1 MLYLIL
7 LLLLVGLVCGAISL
21 VSSQNKK
28 TKLETQAFEDELK
41 RKHESEQRAI
51 TGFDPAFEQEWQ
63 TLAKFDAT
71 VRAAVERLNGH
82 GPDALNELKTAYKVI
97 RDKSQLAAIAEQI
110 ATQPP
115 NPASPLLIESDP
127 LVHRG
132 RKISADPNGTFWV
145 GDEVFAS
152 LEEAKA
158 FIERTT

>member
-1 MLYLIL
+1 
-7 LLLLVGLVCGAISL
+7 LLVGLVCGAISL

-28 TKLETQAFEDELK
+28 TKLETRAFEDELR
-41 RKHESEQRAI
+41 RKNESERQAL

-63 TLAKFDAT
+63 TLAKFDPV
-71 VRAAVERLNGH
+71 VRAAVERVWGL
-82 GPDALNELKTAYKVI
+82 GPEALTELKTAYKVM
-97 RDKSQLAAIAEQI
+97 RDKAQLAAIAEQI

-115 NPASPLLIESDP
+115 RAATPPLIEADP

-158 FIERTT
+158 FVERTT